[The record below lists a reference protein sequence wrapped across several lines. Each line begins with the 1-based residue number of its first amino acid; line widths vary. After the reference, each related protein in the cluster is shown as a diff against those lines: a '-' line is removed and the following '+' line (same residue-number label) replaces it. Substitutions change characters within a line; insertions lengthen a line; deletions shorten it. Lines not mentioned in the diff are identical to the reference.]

1 MNKLKYFLAII
12 GCMIFMTGVSVSA
25 DEKVDIVGKSAI
37 VVDEET
43 GDVLYEK
50 DPQLKEFPAS
60 ITKIMTALVVLDHKQ
75 LTDTVEF
82 SAEGLYSIESGSSAA
97 YIQPGEK
104 MTVEQSLY
112 VMMLHSANDV
122 AHGLAYDVGGNL
134 EGFAKLMNEKAES
147 LGCTNTHFVNASGL
161 HDDNHYTTASDMAKI
176 AKAAYQNEELRKI
189 MGTVRYELPAT
200 NKKKEARVWVNG
212 NRMIQEGSKYYYEP
226 CLGGKTGYT
235 ITAGGTLVT
244 FAKIK
249 GRVLECIVLKSTNS
263 ASAYEDSTKLY
274 EYVKT
279 HTDFSKLGEKT
290 TQSTT
295 SVTSESTQDHA
306 NEKIIYKKQERTLFQ
321 KVFFVV
327 KIFCIILLILCIG
340 VILRIIYVQRE
351 NAKRRRRRM
360 QKKKQRQRE
369 NKKKRR

>member
-12 GCMIFMTGVSVSA
+12 GCMVFLTGISVSA

-50 DPQLKEFPAS
+50 DSQLKEFPAS

-82 SAEGLYSIESGSSAA
+82 SAEGLFSIESGSSAA
-97 YIQPGEK
+97 YIEPGEK

-147 LGCTNTHFVNASGL
+147 LGCENTHFVNASGL
-161 HDDNHYTTASDMAKI
+161 HDDDHYTTASDMAKI

-212 NRMIQEGSKYYYEP
+212 NRMIQEGSQYYYEP

-249 GRVLECIVLKSTNS
+249 GRVLECVVLKSKNS
-263 ASAYEDSTKLY
+263 ASAYDDSIKLY
-274 EYVKT
+274 EYVKE
-279 HTDFSKLGEKT
+279 HADFSKLEEKKE
-290 TQSTT
+290 QGTT
-295 SVTSESTQDHA
+295 SITNGSKKDQT
-306 NEKIIYKKQERTLFQ
+306 NEEIIYKKQERTLFQ

-327 KIFCIILLILCIG
+327 KICCILLLVLCIG

-360 QKKKQRQRE
+360 QKRKQREAE
-369 NKKKRR
+369 NRKKKK